1 MGRDPLQSRTSPALR
16 ALRMAPRW
24 LWLRGKSHQWPK
36 RRLTTSRTDA
46 GRCERY
52 LDLNPWL
59 LLRGRAI
66 VKPLRETLPIF
77 SCMNCRR
84 AWPRIELRVM
94 IAADSVLIS
103 SCRILPLS
111 FCSLGVDPRD
121 HRPFRTNRDSCD
133 RVHFSGNRDSHSGPS
148 TVTRR
153 RRNITSHG
161 SGARARRQW
170 EFCDRRNRLFA
181 ACDCN
186 RELHTAAYY
195 KH

>member
-1 MGRDPLQSRTSPALR
+1 MGRDPLQSRTSLALR

-66 VKPLRETLPIF
+66 VKPLLETLPIF

-94 IAADSVLIS
+94 IAADSVLILELPHFAS
-103 SCRILPLS
+103 LILLS
-111 FCSLGVDPRD
+111 RS
-121 HRPFRTNRDSCD
+121 
-133 RVHFSGNRDSHSGPS
+133 
-148 TVTRR
+148 
-153 RRNITSHG
+153 
-161 SGARARRQW
+161 
-170 EFCDRRNRLFA
+170 
-181 ACDCN
+181 
-186 RELHTAAYY
+186 
-195 KH
+195 